1 VTLFKDNVYEDF
13 GFSVS
18 DGLYE
23 KGIFVNRIRK
33 GGPADTSGLLKPL
46 DRILQINETRTHD
59 FDCCLAVP
67 LIAAAGD
74 RIELLATRPTKLP
87 FEPSTSSASMER
99 LTFDPTNLSN
109 NHNGGNGR
117 LSGSDRLS
125 QQSDDMSYNTDTLLA
140 HGRHSPRCSST
151 GTLSQRSTTT
161 AGISW

>member
-1 VTLFKDNVYEDF
+1 MNLDQLLMLMKSTPGLTTVLLISVPVEVHKVTLFKDNVYEDF

-33 GGPADTSGLLKPL
+33 GGPADTSGLLRPL

-74 RIELLATRPTKLP
+74 RVT
-87 FEPSTSSASMER
+87 
-99 LTFDPTNLSN
+99 
-109 NHNGGNGR
+109 HC
-117 LSGSDRLS
+117 
-125 QQSDDMSYNTDTLLA
+125 YNFL
-140 HGRHSPRCSST
+140 RV
-151 GTLSQRSTTT
+151 
-161 AGISW
+161 

>member
-1 VTLFKDNVYEDF
+1 MLIEHIQFRPGLHTKICLPLSLSLSLPLSLSGVLPTKSITSANCQCDFLWMNYYCKISVPVEVHKVTLFKDNVYEDF

-33 GGPADTSGLLKPL
+33 GGPADTSGLLRPL

-74 RIELLATRPTKLP
+74 RVI
-87 FEPSTSSASMER
+87 F
-99 LTFDPTNLSN
+99 FSN
-109 NHNGGNGR
+109 
-117 LSGSDRLS
+117 
-125 QQSDDMSYNTDTLLA
+125 
-140 HGRHSPRCSST
+140 
-151 GTLSQRSTTT
+151 STTV
-161 AGISW
+161 GI